1 MFNLNF
7 KMMRKD
13 NLIQQKSYQF
23 ALEIIWLAQ
32 KLNVNK
38 QFVISTQ
45 ILKAGTSIGANV
57 KEGIGGQSRKDF
69 SAKLAISYKEAR
81 ESHYWLRLIRDA
93 KLHDVDEIN
102 QRLLECEEILRILT
116 AILNKVKESEV

>member
-38 QFVISTQ
+38 QFVISH
-45 ILKAGTSIGANV
+45 K
-57 KEGIGGQSRKDF
+57 
-69 SAKLAISYKEAR
+69 Y
-81 ESHYWLRLIRDA
+81 
-93 KLHDVDEIN
+93 
-102 QRLLECEEILRILT
+102 
-116 AILNKVKESEV
+116 

>member
-1 MFNLNF
+1 MFFFNF
-7 KMMRKD
+7 RRMKKD

-23 ALEIIWLAQ
+23 APEIIWLAQ
-32 KLNVNK
+32 KLNDNK

-57 KEGIGGQSRKDF
+57 EEGIGGQSRKDF
-69 SAKLAISYKEAR
+69 TAKLAISYKEAR

-93 KLHDVDEIN
+93 KLYDASEIN
-102 QRLLECEEILRILT
+102 QRLSECEEILRILT
-116 AILNKVKESEV
+116 AILNKVKETGV

>member
-7 KMMRKD
+7 NKMKRD
-13 NLIQQKSYQF
+13 NLIQQKSYRF

-45 ILKAGTSIGANV
+45 ILKAGTSLG
-57 KEGIGGQSRKDF
+57 
-69 SAKLAISYKEAR
+69 
-81 ESHYWLRLIRDA
+81 
-93 KLHDVDEIN
+93 
-102 QRLLECEEILRILT
+102 C
-116 AILNKVKESEV
+116 